1 MTGSDVFIV
10 KTSEPAFI
18 FSVSGYNSR
27 AMEQIEITRR
37 TSRLLVVNTSIRFTL
52 SVLSA
57 LALFTYLRHESKRN
71 SSLIDTS
78 SSIVFTF
85 SPLLTSA
92 HTVDQSNL
100 TIAGNNRSLFLK
112 QLPIVA
118 ALIDARRLRAIA
130 TAQIGGLYGP

>member
-1 MTGSDVFIV
+1 
-10 KTSEPAFI
+10 
-18 FSVSGYNSR
+18 
-27 AMEQIEITRR
+27 MEQIEITRR

-85 SPLLTSA
+85 SPLLTST

-118 ALIDARRLRAIA
+118 ALIHAHRLREIA